1 MRAIGRPVDVVIF
14 NVVVDTAILAFPL
27 GLEIIGVASAS
38 AIAKFF
44 AST

>member
-1 MRAIGRPVDVVIF
+1 MRAIERPVDVVI
-14 NVVVDTAILAFPL
+14 VIVVDTAILAFPL
-27 GLEIIGVASAS
+27 GLESVGVASAS